1 MALDIIGMTEDKF
14 ENFGDRLSQWVS
26 SQGFW
31 FQVRYSMSGKG
42 MQGRLMFHLVNIGFR
57 VLVFL
62 LIAAIFVWIYLER
75 RTGTAHFLT
84 GFKESLTEGIS
95 ASELEMRGLQ
105 RLQGQMELSR
115 IAAEGNNGTFF
126 SSLEARNVRCKMGL
140 IDGLIG
146 VWRPGVI
153 AIAKLD
159 LDLRAGADDAES
171 AASMARVFFSDPKK
185 VEIRS
190 FDIAEANLRWGYSD
204 RTQGS
209 IESTKIKMQRVGD
222 SWRLILKGGYLS
234 QNWLS
239 RVEVVELVVL
249 CTPEEIIF
257 EKADLRQ
264 GKGSIDL
271 AGLRIK
277 TGERPTVEGVAKIR
291 SIPIENLAPVSTHS
305 YVDGTISGDFTIFG
319 STNSRDGIGFE
330 GQVLLDGKDTVSL
343 REKIHLLKALSVVDY
358 SRNYHRID
366 FREGSF
372 QLRVAGGGLELSE
385 VNLKAEDL
393 FTLEG
398 VMRVRLPTQKEI
410 DDTIAKGGDGIGD
423 ALADAEDDAFVSRSL
438 AQKNA
443 SDITLKRAAMESE
456 RDKSGNSREDGLSL
470 FDRLKANYELRRLQQ
485 QASDRMS
492 RMLRYEGSFRISI
505 PSDSFEGSS
514 RLQSEFPVDAS
525 TGRVPINV
533 PVYGEIYDITL
544 KQAESIYE
552 WRKN

>member
-1 MALDIIGMTEDKF
+1 MTEDKF

-42 MQGRLMFHLVNIGFR
+42 MQGRLMFHLVSIGFR

-126 SSLEARNVRCKMGL
+126 SSLEARNIRCKMGL

-190 FDIAEANLRWGYSD
+190 FDINEANLRWGYSD

-222 SWRLILKGGYLS
+222 SWRLIFKGGYLS
-234 QNWLS
+234 QNWLN

-264 GKGSIDL
+264 GKGTIDL

-291 SIPIENLAPVSTHS
+291 SIPIENLSPVSTRN
-305 YVDGTISGDFTIFG
+305 YVDGTISGDFTVFG

-343 REKIHLLKALSVVDY
+343 RDRIHLLKALSVVDY

-398 VMRVRLPTQKEI
+398 VMMVRLPTQKEI
-410 DDTIAKGGDGIGD
+410 DDAIAKGGDGIDD
-423 ALADAEDDAFVSRSL
+423 ALADADDDAFVSRSL
-438 AQKNA
+438 AQKNV

-456 RDKSGNSREDGLSL
+456 RDKNGNAREDGLSL

>member
-1 MALDIIGMTEDKF
+1 MTDDKF
-14 ENFGDRLSQWVS
+14 ENFGNRLSQWVS

-42 MQGRLMFHLVNIGFR
+42 MKGRLMFHLMSMGFR
-57 VLVFL
+57 FLVFL
-62 LIAAIFVWIYLER
+62 LVAVIFVWIYLER
-75 RTGTAHFLT
+75 RTGTAHFLR
-84 GFKESLTEGIS
+84 GFKENLTEGIS

-115 IAAEGNNGTFF
+115 IAAEGKTGTFF
-126 SSLEARNVRCKMGL
+126 SSLEARNIRCKMGL
-140 IDGLIG
+140 VDGLIG

-171 AASMARVFFSDPKK
+171 AANMARVFFSDPEKI
-185 VEIRS
+185 EIRS
-190 FDIAEANLRWGYSD
+190 FDIAEANIRWGYSE

-234 QNWLS
+234 QNWLN
-239 RVEVVELVVL
+239 RVEVLELVVL
-249 CTPEEIIF
+249 CTPKEILF

-264 GKGSIDL
+264 GEGTIDL

-277 TGERPTVEGVAKIR
+277 TGERPTIEGVAKIR
-291 SIPIENLAPVSTHS
+291 SIPIEKLAPVSIRN
-305 YVDGTISGDFTIFG
+305 YVDGTISGDFSVFG

-330 GQVLLDGKDTVSL
+330 GQVLLDGKDTISL
-343 REKIHLLKALSVVDY
+343 RERIPLLKALSVVDY
-358 SRNYHRID
+358 SRNYHRVD
-366 FREGSF
+366 FREGSL
-372 QLRVAGGGLELSE
+372 QLRVAGGGLEVNE
-385 VNLKAEDL
+385 ANLKAEDL

-398 VMRVRLPTQKEI
+398 DIKVRLPTQKEI
-410 DDTIAKGGDGIGD
+410 DDAIAKGGEGVGD
-423 ALADAEDDAFVSRSL
+423 ALTGTDDDAFVSRAL
-438 AQKNA
+438 AQKNVN
-443 SDITLKRAAMESE
+443 DITLKRAAMESE
-456 RDKSGNSREDGLSL
+456 RDKNGATREEALSL

-485 QASDRMS
+485 QASERMS

-505 PSDSFEGSS
+505 PSDAFEGSI

-533 PVYGEIYDITL
+533 PVFGDIYEITL

-552 WRKN
+552 KRKN